1 MHRVQHLDN
10 HGLTII
16 QKIILV
22 FFVVFYPFLVSIYTM
37 LPPLIGLAGY
47 IIISNFE
54 KNSLYAWSGFFYLIN
69 LELNSSLP
77 LFLSFFLIILVYALI
92 YSDLK
97 LLIRCRIC
105 LLFVLMVIIDF
116 SYYAGLFLYDM
127 IFDTSSVVG
136 DMLLVYYIVVDI
148 LIGVFL

>member
-1 MHRVQHLDN
+1 MNKIQGLN
-10 HGLTII
+10 NQGLTLL
-16 QKIILV
+16 QKIFLIL
-22 FFVVFYPFLVSIYTM
+22 FVLFYPFLVSIYTM

-47 IIISNFE
+47 VIISNFE
-54 KNSLYAWSGFFYLIN
+54 KNTFYAWSGFFYLIN

-92 YSDLK
+92 YSNLK

-105 LLFVLMVIIDF
+105 LLFALMVIIDF
-116 SYYAGLFLYDM
+116 SYYIGLFLYDI
-127 IFDTSSVVG
+127 IFDTSSVIA

>member
-1 MHRVQHLDN
+1 MNKFQGLDN
-10 HGLTII
+10 HGLTVV
-16 QKIILV
+16 QKIFLL
-22 FFVVFYPFLVSIYTM
+22 FFVLFYPFLVSIYTM

-47 IIISNFE
+47 VIISNFE
-54 KNSLYAWSGFFYLIN
+54 KNILYAWSGFFYLIN

-92 YSDLK
+92 YSNLK

-105 LLFVLMVIIDF
+105 LLFALMVIIDF
-116 SYYAGLFLYDM
+116 SYYVGLFLYDI
-127 IFDTSSVVG
+127 IFDTSSVIG

-148 LIGVFL
+148 LVGVFL